1 MSQVMVRQS
10 KIEQAQTFERQ
21 ATAVLHRLRASLS
34 VLIGAV
40 PSVGELRKA
49 ADLQRALGIGNT
61 LAWQVYKLAHARDPL
76 AEASSVPRA
85 GGMKRLFEAAA
96 RRGVPAKHIEDSAAA
111 IQEFDELVK
120 VHAGDRAAFDSMI
133 SGLTEQG
140 SQLVDPRQK
149 RAAYRANS
157 HIWGLQARTQLKCT
171 ILNPSLAST
180 TSLDLAQLQGY
191 VNLRRFRRAIPLLIS
206 GIELIVDDEHKH
218 NILPPYRREPL
229 AGDSAAAQGAPLLT
243 EFCSQPPPEIRTIRS
258 EAGALQT
265 ELVACGVGNESAVT
279 YMIGD
284 VVRSVPGPYTGD
296 APPGLRSHAW
306 VRVPAEV
313 LIHDVLIHEEAYG
326 SLTPKTSVFG
336 DHNRS
341 PGASTFD
348 LSDANILGVKESTV
362 YMGKGPSVLQT
373 LDVPRYPEMAQYA
386 FDRLGW
392 DGEKF
397 DVYRCRVEYPVMPS
411 AVVIHFDL
419 PEKPE

>member
-10 KIEQAQTFERQ
+10 KIGQAQTFERQ

-49 ADLQRALGIGNT
+49 ADLQRALGIGST

-96 RRGVPAKHIEDSAAA
+96 RRGVPAEHIEASAAA

-120 VHAGDRAAFDSMI
+120 VHAGDRAAFDSMV
-133 SGLTEQG
+133 SGLTDEG
-140 SQLVDPRQK
+140 SQLADAQQK
-149 RAAYRANS
+149 RAAFRANS
-157 HIWGLQARTQLKCT
+157 YLWGVQARTQLKCS
-171 ILNPSLAST
+171 ILSPSSSSST
-180 TSLDLAQLQGY
+180 SMDLLQLQGY
-191 VNLRRFRRAIPLLIS
+191 VSLRRFRRAIPLLIS
-206 GIELIVDDEHKH
+206 GIGLMDDDEHKH

-229 AGDSAAAQGAPLLT
+229 VGDGAAAQGALLLT
-243 EFCSQPPPEIRTIRS
+243 EFCSQPPPEIRTRRS
-258 EAGALQT
+258 EAGDVQT

-279 YMIGD
+279 YMFGD
-284 VVRSVPGPYTGD
+284 VVRSLPGPYSDDTR
-296 APPGLRSHAW
+296 PGLAGHAW

-313 LIHDVLIHEEAYG
+313 LIHDVLIHEEAFG
-326 SLTPKTSVFG
+326 VLTPKTSVYG

-341 PGASTFD
+341 PGASAFD
-348 LSDANILGVKESTV
+348 LSEANLLGVKESAV

-397 DVYRCRVEYPVMPS
+397 DVYRCRVAYPVMPS
-411 AVVIHFDL
+411 SVVVRFEL
-419 PEKPE
+419 PEKP

>member
-10 KIEQAQTFERQ
+10 KIEDAQTFERQ

-40 PSVGELRKA
+40 PSAGELRKA

-96 RRGVPAKHIEDSAAA
+96 RRGVPAKHIEASTAA

-133 SGLTEQG
+133 SGLSDEG
-140 SQLVDPRQK
+140 SQLADAQQK
-149 RAAYRANS
+149 RAAFRANS
-157 HIWGLQARTQLKCT
+157 HLWGVQARTQLKCS
-171 ILNPSLAST
+171 ILSLSSSSST
-180 TSLDLAQLQGY
+180 SMDLVQLQGY
-191 VNLRRFRRAIPLLIS
+191 VSLRRFRRAVPLLIS
-206 GIELIVDDEHKH
+206 GIRLTDDGER
-218 NILPPYRREPL
+218 NILPPYSREPL
-229 AGDSAAAQGAPLLT
+229 VGDGAATQGALLLP
-243 EFCSQPPPEIRTIRS
+243 EFCSQPPPEIRTRRS
-258 EAGALQT
+258 EAGDVQT
-265 ELVACGVGNESAVT
+265 ELVAFGVGNESAVT
-279 YMIGD
+279 YMVGD
-284 VVRSVPGPYTGD
+284 VVRSLPGPYSDD
-296 APPGLRSHAW
+296 ATPALAGHAW
-306 VRVPAEV
+306 IRVPAEA
-313 LIHDVLIHEEAYG
+313 LIHDVLVHEEAFG
-326 SLTPKTSVFG
+326 VLTPKTFVYG
-336 DHNRS
+336 GHNRS
-341 PGASTFD
+341 TGTSAFD
-348 LSDANILGVKESTV
+348 QSEANLLGVKESTV

-411 AVVIHFDL
+411 SVVVQFDL
-419 PEKPE
+419 PEKP

>member
-10 KIEQAQTFERQ
+10 KIEHAQTFERQ
-21 ATAVLHRLRASLS
+21 ARAVLHRLRASLS

-96 RRGVPAKHIEDSAAA
+96 QRGVPAKHIEASTAA

-120 VHAGDRAAFDSMI
+120 VHAGDRAAFDSMV
-133 SGLTEQG
+133 SGLTEEG
-140 SQLVDPRQK
+140 SQLVDAQQK
-149 RAAYRANS
+149 RAAFRANS
-157 HIWGLQARTQLKCT
+157 HLWGVQARTQLKCT

-180 TSLDLAQLQGY
+180 TSLDLVQLQGY
-191 VNLRRFRRAIPLLIS
+191 VNLRRFRRAVPLLVS
-206 GIELIVDDEHKH
+206 GIRLMDDDKH
-218 NILPPYRREPL
+218 DILPPYRREPL
-229 AGDSAAAQGAPLLT
+229 AGDGAAAQGALLLA
-243 EFCSQPPPEIRTIRS
+243 EFCSQPPPEIRILRS
-258 EAGALQT
+258 EAGDVQT

-279 YMIGD
+279 YMVGD
-284 VVRSVPGPYTGD
+284 VVRSVPGPYSDDTR
-296 APPGLRSHAW
+296 PGLESHAW

-313 LIHDVLIHEEAYG
+313 LIHDVLVHEELFG
-326 SLTPKTSVFG
+326 SLTPKTSVYG
-336 DHNRS
+336 NHDRS
-341 PGASTFD
+341 PGASAFD
-348 LSDANILGVKESTV
+348 RSEANPLGVKESTI
-362 YMGKGPSVLQT
+362 YMGKGASVLQT

-397 DVYRCRVEYPVMPS
+397 DVYRCRVAYPVMPS
-411 AVVIHFDL
+411 SVVVRFDL